1 MTFSHRF
8 AFNVF
13 LLVGCSFQLSATVRA
28 DNWPGFRGLATA
40 GVVQD
45 GKLPEAWSDSD
56 YRWRIDLGSRD
67 VGSVAVF
74 SGTVFL
80 LSADAGRS
88 EMHLHAVDLD
98 SGKGRWKRAF
108 PHAQNHLH
116 SRNTLASGTPAADED
131 FVYIAHSDREHT
143 WVRCF
148 DHDGTP
154 QWSRDFGAAK
164 SQHGFGT
171 SPVIHGDLLL
181 LNFSQQA
188 ERMRPGIAPG
198 ESKVVAMN
206 RSTGE
211 TVWET
216 AVTSRRVCYGTPMIQ
231 DGVVYCANT
240 GDGVYALSLET
251 GEMLWRLP
259 VFKMRCVS
267 CPIIIDDLVIGS
279 SGSGGGGNHLVAVRA
294 PEGDAKPE
302 EVYRI
307 ERNAPYVP
315 TAVERDGVLYMVDDN
330 GVASCVDAKTGKNH
344 WTKRI
349 GGTFSASPILVGDK
363 CLLVNLSGEA
373 TIVRASPTFEKLGTI
388 DLGGPVGATPAYVD
402 GKLLLRIGNELVCL

>member
-1 MTFSHRF
+1 MASLTSK
-8 AFNVF
+8 
-13 LLVGCSFQLSATVRA
+13 TEA
-28 DNWPGFRGLATA
+28 DWPGFRGLDAA
-40 GVVQD
+40 CVVED
-45 GKLPEAWSDSD
+45 GTIPSTWTDRD
-56 YRWRIDLGSRD
+56 YKWRFDLGTRD
-67 VGSVAVF
+67 VGSVAVMK
-74 SGTVFL
+74 STVYL
-80 LSADAGRS
+80 LSTTPGSTETRLIALDLESGQPKWIKS
-88 EMHLHAVDLD
+88 FSHAE
-98 SGKGRWKRAF
+98 
-108 PHAQNHLH
+108 NHLH
-116 SRNTLASGTPAADED
+116 SRNTLASTTPAADED
-131 FVYIAHSDREHT
+131 FVYIVHSDREHT

-148 DHDGTP
+148 DHSGKP
-154 QWSRDFGAAK
+154 QWERDFGAAK

-171 SPVIHGDLLL
+171 SPTIHGDLVL

-188 ERMRPGIAPG
+188 ERMPRGVSPGQ
-198 ESKVVAMN
+198 SKIIAMN

-216 AVTSRRVCYGTPMIQ
+216 AVTSRRVCYGTPMVR

-267 CPIIIDDLVIGS
+267 CPILVGDLVIGS

-294 PEGDAKPE
+294 PESDGTPE

-315 TAVERDGVLYMVDDN
+315 TAIEHDGSLFMVDDT
-330 GVASCVDAKTGKNH
+330 GIASCVDAQTGENH

-349 GGTFSASPILVGDK
+349 GGTYSASPILIGDK
-363 CLLVNLSGEA
+363 CLIINLSGQA
-373 TIVRASPTFEKLGTI
+373 TIFRASTTFEKLGEVN
-388 DLGGPVGATPAYVD
+388 LGGSVGATPAYVG
-402 GKLLLRIGNELVCL
+402 GKLLLRIGNEIVCL